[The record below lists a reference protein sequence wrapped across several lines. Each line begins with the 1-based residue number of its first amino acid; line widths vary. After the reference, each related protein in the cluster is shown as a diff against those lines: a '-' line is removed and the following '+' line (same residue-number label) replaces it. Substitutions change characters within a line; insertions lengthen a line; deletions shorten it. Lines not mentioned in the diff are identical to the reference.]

1 MPVTKQARK
10 KLRKDLRREEKNK
23 EIKSNLSKTL
33 KSTRKNPTLKN
44 LSIVVKAI
52 DKASKKNII
61 HNNKAA
67 RLKSRLA
74 KLSKSRGTLSSY
86 PSKKKK

>member
-10 KLRKDLRREEKNK
+10 KLRKDIRREKKNQ
-23 EIKSNLSKTL
+23 EL
-33 KSTRKNPTLKN
+33 KSKFKKILKN
-44 LSIVVKAI
+44 SRRSPTVKKLSEAAKII
-52 DKASKKNII
+52 DKTAKKNVI
-61 HNNKAA
+61 HKNKAA

-74 KLSKSRGTLSSY
+74 RLSASKGTSQTS